1 MLVPHQR
8 DLSVSPFRG
17 GLRSLSRLSLVF
29 LSIPAVLT
37 LPGAGAAQQ
46 PVTRTT
52 RTGVATTQRCAQV
65 RAGLAARPRGR
76 ALRGAAVEGITEYTL
91 PNGLRVLLF
100 PDASKPT
107 ATVNITYLVGSRH
120 EGYGETGMAHLLE
133 HMVFKGTPCHENI
146 PQELTEHGARPNGS
160 TWLDRTNYFE
170 TFSATDANLIWAL
183 DLESDRMRNSYIA
196 RSDLE
201 TEFSVVRNEFE
212 SGENN
217 PFGVLEERALNVAFL
232 WHNYGKSTIGARS
245 DIEQVPIE
253 RLQAFYHKYYQPDNA
268 VLVVAGKFDEAKTVR
283 LIEDRFGR
291 IPRPDRTGA
300 MKIWPTYTAEP
311 TQDGERSVTLRRVG
325 DVQVTMAVYHVPAGS
340 SEDYAAVQV
349 LSQLLG
355 DQPSGRLYQALVAT
369 KLAASVGTEDYQLKE
384 PGVLIAFA
392 QVRRES
398 SLDSA
403 QSALRA
409 ALAEVVSRPPTD
421 EEVARAKTA
430 LLKNLE
436 LLLGRSDRVG
446 LDLSEWAASGDWR
459 LLFLH
464 RDRLKKVTA
473 ADVARVAATYLKP
486 SNATY
491 GTFIP
496 TDKPDRSEIPAAP
509 DVAAIVRDY
518 RGDSALAQGE
528 VFDPSPDNIDSR
540 TQRSRLP
547 SGLKLALL
555 PKRTRGQTVN
565 LRLVLR
571 FGSLA
576 TVSGKSISADLAADM
591 LMRGTRNRTRQQ
603 IQDEFDRLK
612 ARVSLFGGSTSA
624 QATIETTRPNLIPA
638 LRLLGEVLREPAFD
652 AKEFDALRQENLAG
666 LEEQRSEPTTQG
678 SRAFGRYLTPYPKG
692 DPRYTSTVDEDVAGY
707 QAATLED
714 ARRFYAEFY
723 GASNGELSAVGDFD
737 PAELAQTVTA
747 IFGDWA
753 SPQPFTRVPRELK
766 PVAPTTISLET
777 PDKANAFF
785 LAGLT
790 MPVQDA
796 DPDYPALVLGNYL
809 LGGGF
814 LNSRLAVRIRQK
826 EGISYGVGSQVGAA
840 SLDRVGNFTTF
851 AIYAPENAARLE
863 AAFRE
868 ELDRALRDG
877 FTPEE
882 VQAARAGWLQSQQVT
897 RAQDASLSAQLGN
910 GLFLDRTLAFDKAFE
925 ARIAALTPAAVHA
938 AMQKYIDPTKLV
950 IVKAGDFAKGT
961 PATPKP

>member
-1 MLVPHQR
+1 MR
-8 DLSVSPFRG
+8 SPSDAPLAF
-17 GLRSLSRLSLVF
+17 LSLILF
-29 LSIPAVLT
+29 LLLPALLRGVS
-37 LPGAGAAQQ
+37 AQQ
-46 PVTRTT
+46 PAARTQ
-52 RTGVATTQRCAQV
+52 RTGVATRQSCAQV
-65 RAGLAARPRGR
+65 RAGLAIRPRGR
-76 ALRGAAVEGITEYTL
+76 AVRGAAVEGITEYTL

-100 PDASKPT
+100 PDPSKPT

-146 PQELTEHGARPNGS
+146 PQELTEHGARPNGT

-170 TFSATDANLIWAL
+170 TFSATETNLGWAL

-212 SGENN
+212 SGEND
-217 PFGVLEERALNVAFL
+217 PFGVLEERVLNVAFL

-253 RLQAFYHKYYQPDNA
+253 RLQDFYRKYYQPDNA
-268 VLVVAGKFDEAKTVR
+268 VLVVAGKFDEAKTLRMV
-283 LIEDRFGR
+283 EDKFGR
-291 IPRPDRTGA
+291 IPRPIRTGA
-300 MKIWPTYTAEP
+300 MKIWPTYTTEP
-311 TQDGERSVTLRRVG
+311 TQDGERGVTLRRVG
-325 DVQVTMAVYHVPAGS
+325 DVQITMAVYHVPAGS

-349 LSQLLG
+349 LGQLLG

-369 KLAASVGTEDYQLKE
+369 GLAASVGAEDYQLRE
-384 PGVLIAFA
+384 PGVLVTYA
-392 QVRRES
+392 QVRKES

-403 QSALRA
+403 QSALRS
-409 ALAEVVSRPPTD
+409 ALAEVVSRPPTE
-421 EEVARAKTA
+421 EEVARARTS
-430 LLKNLE
+430 LIKNIE

-459 LLFLH
+459 LLFVH

-473 ADVARVAATYLKP
+473 ADVARVATTYLKP

-496 TDKPDRSEIPAAP
+496 TDKPDRSDIPALP
-509 DVAAIVRDY
+509 DVAALVKDY

-540 TQRSRLP
+540 TQRSALP

-576 TVSGKSISADLAADM
+576 TVTGRTTSADLAADM
-591 LMRGTRNRTRQQ
+591 LLRGTRTRTRQQ

-612 ARVSLFGGSTSA
+612 TRVSLFGSATSA
-624 QATIETTRPNLIPA
+624 QVTIETTRPNLIPA
-638 LRLLGEVLREPAFD
+638 LRLLGEVLREPVFD
-652 AKEFDALRQENLAG
+652 AKEFEALKQENLAT
-666 LEEQRSEPTTQG
+666 LEEQRSEPTSQG
-678 SRAFGRYLTPYPKG
+678 SRAFGRYLNPYPKG
-692 DPRYTSTVDEDVAGY
+692 DPRYTSTVDEDVADY

-737 PAELAQTVTA
+737 SVELTQTVAA
-747 IFGDWA
+747 IFGDWK
-753 SPQPFTRVPRELK
+753 SPQPFIRVPRELK
-766 PVAPTTISLET
+766 AVAPASITLET

-790 MPVQDA
+790 MPLQDA

-840 SLDRVGNFTTF
+840 PLDRVGSFTTF

-877 FTPEE
+877 FTLEE
-882 VQAARAGWLQSQQVT
+882 VQAARDGWLQSQQVT

-910 GLFLDRTLAFDKAFE
+910 GLFLGRTLMFDKTFE
-925 ARIAALTPAAVHA
+925 ARVAALTPAMINA
-938 AMQKYIDPTKLV
+938 AMKQHIDPSKLV
-950 IVKAGDFAKGT
+950 IVKAGDFAKGKPET
-961 PATPKP
+961 PRP

>member
-1 MLVPHQR
+1 MP
-8 DLSVSPFRG
+8 
-17 GLRSLSRLSLVF
+17 F
-29 LSIPAVLT
+29 LSGSMPLALPLLVLLAVPSPA
-37 LPGAGAAQQ
+37 AAQQ
-46 PVTRTT
+46 PAARPN
-52 RTGVATTQRCAQV
+52 RTGVATTQTCPQV
-65 RAGLAARPRGR
+65 HTALMTRPRGR
-76 ALRGAAVEGITEYTL
+76 ATRGAAVEGITEYTL

-100 PDASKPT
+100 PDPSKPT

-146 PQELTEHGARPNGS
+146 PQELTEHGARPNGT

-170 TFSATDANLIWAL
+170 TFSATDANLTWAL

-212 SGENN
+212 SGEND
-217 PFGVLEERALNVAFL
+217 PFGVLEERVLNVAFL

-268 VLVVAGKFDEAKTVR
+268 VLVVAGKFDEAKTLR
-283 LIEDRFGR
+283 MIEDKFGR
-291 IPRPDRTGA
+291 MPRPVRTGA

-384 PGVLIAFA
+384 PGVLVAFA
-392 QVRRES
+392 QVRKES

-403 QSALRA
+403 NAALRS
-409 ALAEVVSRPPTD
+409 ALAEVVSRPPTE
-421 EEVARAKTA
+421 EEVNRARTS
-430 LLKNLE
+430 LIKNIE
-436 LLLGRSDRVG
+436 LLLSRSDRVG

-459 LLFLH
+459 LLFVH
-464 RDRLKKVTA
+464 RDRLKMVTA
-473 ADVARVAATYLKP
+473 ADVARVAAAYLKP
-486 SNATY
+486 ANVTY

-496 TDKPDRSEIPAAP
+496 TDNPQRAEIPPAP
-509 DVAAIVRDY
+509 DVAAIVKDY
-518 RGDSALAQGE
+518 RGDTALAQGE
-528 VFDPSPDNIDSR
+528 AFDPSPDNIDSR
-540 TQRSRLP
+540 TQWTALP

-555 PKRTRGQTVN
+555 AKRTRGQTVN

-576 TVSGKSISADLAADM
+576 TLTNKSVSADLAADM

-612 ARVSLFGGSTSA
+612 ARVSLFGSATSA

-638 LRLLGEVLREPAFD
+638 LRLLGEVLREPVFD
-652 AKEFDALRQENLAG
+652 AREFDALRQENLAA
-666 LEEQRSEPTTQG
+666 LEEQRAEPTTQG
-678 SRAFGRYLTPYPKG
+678 SRAFGRYLNPFPKG
-692 DPRYTSTVDEDVAGY
+692 DPRYTATVDEDVADY
-707 QAATLED
+707 TATTLED

-737 PAELAQTVTA
+737 PAELTQAITT
-747 IFGDWA
+747 IFGDWK
-753 SPQPFTRVPRELK
+753 SPQSFTRVPRELK
-766 PVAPTTISLET
+766 AVAPTTISLET

-790 MPVQDA
+790 MPVQDT

-826 EGISYGVGSQVGAA
+826 EGISYGVGSSVNAA
-840 SLDRVGNFTTF
+840 ALDRVGSFTTF
-851 AIYAPENAARLE
+851 AIYAPENATRLE

-868 ELDRALRDG
+868 ELDRALHDG
-877 FTPEE
+877 FTAEE
-882 VQAARAGWLQSQQVT
+882 VQAARDGWLQSQQVT
-897 RAQDASLSAQLGN
+897 RAQDASLSTLLGN
-910 GLFLDRTLAFDKAFE
+910 GLFLGRTLTFDKAFE
-925 ARIAALTPAAVHA
+925 ARVAALTPATINA
-938 AMQKYIDPTKLV
+938 AMQKYIDPAKLV
-950 IVKAGDFAKGT
+950 IVKAGDFAKGA

>member
-1 MLVPHQR
+1 L
-8 DLSVSPFRG
+8 
-17 GLRSLSRLSLVF
+17 
-29 LSIPAVLT
+29 
-37 LPGAGAAQQ
+37 
-46 PVTRTT
+46 
-52 RTGVATTQRCAQV
+52 GVATVQSCAQV
-65 RAGLAARPRGR
+65 RAALAARPRGP
-76 ALRGAAVEGITEYTL
+76 AVRGATVEGITEYVL
-91 PNGLRVLLF
+91 ANVLRVLLF
-100 PDASKPT
+100 PDNSKPT

-146 PQELTEHGARPNGS
+146 PQELTEHGARPNGT

-170 TFSATDANLIWAL
+170 TFSATDANLAWAL
-183 DLESDRMRNSYIA
+183 DLETDRMRNSYIA

-212 SGENN
+212 SGEND
-217 PFGVLEERALNVAFL
+217 PFGVLEERVLNVAFL

-253 RLQAFYHKYYQPDNA
+253 RLQAFYHRYYQPDNA
-268 VLVVAGKFDEAKTVR
+268 VLVVAGKFDEAKTLR
-283 LIEDRFGR
+283 MIEDKFGR
-291 IPRPDRTGA
+291 IPRPARTGA
-300 MKIWPTYTAEP
+300 MKLWPTYTSEP

-325 DVQVTMAVYHVPAGS
+325 DVQVTMAVYHVPAGA
-340 SEDYAAVQV
+340 SEDYPAVQV
-349 LSQLLG
+349 LSQILS
-355 DQPSGRLYQALVAT
+355 DEPSGRLYQALVAT

-384 PGVLIAFA
+384 PGVLVAFA
-392 QVRRES
+392 QVRKES

-403 QSALRA
+403 QAALRA
-409 ALAEVVSRPPTD
+409 ALAEVVTRPPTE
-421 EEVARAKTA
+421 EEVVRAKTS
-430 LLKNLE
+430 LLKNID
-436 LLLGRSDRVG
+436 LLLNRSDRVG
-446 LDLSEWAASGDWR
+446 LELSEWAASGDWR
-459 LLFLH
+459 LLFVH

-473 ADVARVAATYLKP
+473 ADVARVAAAYLKP

-509 DVAAIVRDY
+509 DVASIVKGY
-518 RGDSALAQGE
+518 RGDTALAQGE
-528 VFDPSPDNIDSR
+528 VFDPAPDNIDSR
-540 TQRSRLP
+540 TQRSTLP

-576 TVSGKSISADLAADM
+576 TVTGNVTSADLAADM
-591 LMRGTRNRTRQQ
+591 LMRGTRSRTRQQ

-612 ARVSLFGGSTSA
+612 ARVGLSGTATSA

-638 LRLLGEVLREPAFD
+638 LRLLGEVLREPVFD
-652 AKEFDALRQENLAG
+652 PKEFDALKQENLAS
-666 LEEQRSEPTTQG
+666 LEEQRSEPTSQG
-678 SRAFGRYLTPYPKG
+678 SRAFGRYLNPFPKG
-692 DPRYTSTVDEDVAGY
+692 DPRYTSTVDEDVADY

-714 ARRFYAEFY
+714 ARRFYAGFY

-737 PAELAQTVTA
+737 PAELSQTIST
-747 IFGDWA
+747 IFGDWK
-753 SPQPFTRVPRELK
+753 SPQPFVRVPRELK
-766 PVAPTTISLET
+766 AVAPATISLET

-826 EGISYGVGSQVGAA
+826 EGISYGVGSQVNAA
-840 SLDRVGNFTTF
+840 ALDRVGSFTTF
-851 AIYAPENAARLE
+851 AIYAPENATRLE

-882 VQAARAGWLQSQQVT
+882 VQAARDGWLQSQQVT

-910 GLFLDRTLAFDKAFE
+910 GLFLGRTLAFDKTFE
-925 ARIAALTPAAVHA
+925 ARIAALTPAAITA
-938 AMQKYIDPTKLV
+938 AMRKYIDPSKLV
-950 IVKAGDFAKGT
+950 IVKAGDFAKGKA
-961 PATPKP
+961 PASP